1 MQLKNKLDKF
11 IKISS
16 LGQDDLGFYRIKENG
31 KYLIDE
37 NSKVLVL
44 ENVNATIL
52 DLNESSNVFIKSNEF
67 SKIDYLSINN
77 INSSKEFEVLGDIKY
92 SLISFKKCEE
102 NLKISLKKED
112 ANAEVRVL
120 SLASAFE
127 SKFVQY
133 ISHDSKQ
140 TFSNI
145 YNVGIAIDSALVD
158 FDTTGKI
165 AKGMAKSNCRQ
176 LSRGIIIDD
185 NSKVISKPILLI
197 DEYDCFA
204 NHGAAIGKISDEDL
218 FYLMSRGLSKND
230 AFFLILKG
238 IVAPFLDKANE
249 IFEDESIKDELNE
262 EISKLIESD

>member
-1 MQLKNKLDKF
+1 MQLKSNLDKF

-16 LGQDDLGFYRIKENG
+16 LGRDGFYHVNEDG
-31 KYLIDE
+31 KYLIE
-37 NSKVLVL
+37 NNQKIIIEKSV
-44 ENVNATIL
+44 NVTLL
-52 DLNESSNVFIKSNEF
+52 DLNEESNIYLQSEDNSV
-67 SKIDYLSINN
+67 IDYLAINN
-77 INSSKEFEVLGDIKY
+77 VKSNRVFDIKGEINY
-92 SLISFKKCEE
+92 HLISLNKADENFRI
-102 NLKISLKKED
+102 NLKTEESKADVK
-112 ANAEVRVL
+112 VL
-120 SLASAFE
+120 SLAKEFE

-133 ISHDSKQ
+133 ISHDNKA
-140 TFSNI
+140 TYSNI
-145 YNVGIAIDSALVD
+145 YNVGIALNKAIVS

-165 AKGMAKSNCRQ
+165 EKGMSKSNCRQ

-185 NSKVISKPILLI
+185 ESKVISKPILLI

-238 IVAPFLDKANE
+238 IVAPFLDKVYEVFESEEVKEE
-249 IFEDESIKDELNE
+249 INK